1 MPKKPAEDSEREREW
16 RYSYNNPGFKGDLEF
31 DMRFELLGKSVTRKA
46 RVVYEYKPE
55 WEYFNLNKKVLR
67 VFSLGD
73 RLAYHLELLAV
84 SEEFHDDG
92 TMTLGKPHWV
102 EMGDVIKDDVMPHE
116 VWDAVYD
123 AIEKKCKAEDKQR
136 RKAAR
141 RNK

>member
-1 MPKKPAEDSEREREW
+1 VP
-16 RYSYNNPGFKGDLEF
+16 
-31 DMRFELLGKSVTRKA
+31 
-46 RVVYEYKPE
+46 
-55 WEYFNLNKKVLR
+55 
-67 VFSLGD
+67 
-73 RLAYHLELLAV
+73 
-84 SEEFHDDG
+84 EEFHDDG